1 MDNVGYF
8 QADNAANNNTMIRSI
23 ARLLMDHDVSFN
35 PENRRLRCMGH
46 VLNLSIKAFWF
57 GDVGGINELLDVVV
71 VTDETMAL
79 WRKIGPWGKA
89 HNITVYIRSSV
100 QRKQQLRRLGAETL
114 LQAGNATR
122 WNSGLSMIQSLLRN
136 REAVNFFCLNAHDL
150 QADILSESDWR
161 ELESAVRILQPFLRS
176 TLSLEGKVPNLW
188 EVIPEIDYLCG
199 IYR

>member
-1 MDNVGYF
+1 LHSILIFKCVENRANTTIVIVSYAFLDNVGYF

-79 WRKIGPWGKA
+79 WRKIGP
-89 HNITVYIRSSV
+89 
-100 QRKQQLRRLGAETL
+100 
-114 LQAGNATR
+114 
-122 WNSGLSMIQSLLRN
+122 
-136 REAVNFFCLNAHDL
+136 
-150 QADILSESDWR
+150 
-161 ELESAVRILQPFLRS
+161 
-176 TLSLEGKVPNLW
+176 
-188 EVIPEIDYLCG
+188 
-199 IYR
+199 